1 MLDNIDL
8 DLKLKVLYIYTIVIP
23 LPMGLGM
30 LIAPELMRT
39 LLAMPD
45 QDPITFGITG
55 SIYLAFGLCAILG
68 LRAPKKFIPV
78 LLMQFIYKVAWLI
91 GVVLP
96 LIITN
101 LFPVYGYLLVVIF
114 ITYIVGDILVIPFS
128 DLLAKE

>member
-8 DLKLKVLYIYTIVIP
+8 DLKLKVLYIYTIIITLP
-23 LPMGLGM
+23 LGLAI
-30 LIAPELMRT
+30 LIAPDLVRT
-39 LLAMPD
+39 LMAMPS

-55 SIYLAFGLCAILG
+55 SVYLAFGLLSILG

-78 LLMQFIYKVAWLI
+78 LLMQFTYKVAWFI
-91 GVVLP
+91 GVVFP
-96 LIITN
+96 LLIAGQ
-101 LFPVYGYLLVVIF
+101 FPDYGYLLVVIF